1 MSELN
6 IFLFVSNICVA
17 VLVGALLP
25 IIPFLTRKSF
35 LFGVKVPPEAQ
46 TTDEAKKLKRN
57 YIIVTTAGALIILVA
72 SIVQFIIAPDC
83 TIITVLYYPFLLIA
97 VQLGVFVPSHRKA
110 LKLKSCLNWNV
121 TEMQF
126 ADTKASFT
134 RGNLSSMPRFWYV
147 ISFLIV
153 LASFVIA
160 LVKYP
165 TLPDSIPTHWDFNVQ
180 PDAWKDKS
188 VGTVL
193 IMPVINLLMFIVT
206 WFAGVLI
213 EKTKLQIDHKEP
225 AKSFAQHEKYRR
237 IMGHGLGFFSV
248 VFVFM
253 FFISGLMPL
262 YHDFTVPLWLTMSL
276 GVGSGIPICVIAVR
290 AGQSGVLLK
299 VDITEVSDATDDELA
314 GNSAMSDDRLW
325 VWGMF
330 YCNPEDPAYFVGDRF
345 GSNIG
350 LNYSRLP
357 VKIGVTILTVAL
369 VVSYILM
376 TSFFISIIR

>member
-1 MSELN
+1 MSEFN
-6 IFLFVSNICVA
+6 AFLFVSNICAA

-46 TTDEAKKLKRN
+46 ATDEAKKLKCN
-57 YIIVTTAGALIILVA
+57 YIIVTTAGAIIVLVA
-72 SIVQFIIAPDC
+72 SIVQFIIAPNY
-83 TIITVLYYPFLLIA
+83 TIITVLYYPFVLIA
-97 VQLGVFVPSHRKA
+97 VQLGVFVPSHKKA
-110 LKLKSCLNWNV
+110 LKLKSRLNWNV
-121 TEMQF
+121 TEIQF

-134 RGNLSSMPRFWYV
+134 RGNLSSMHRFWYI

-188 VGTVL
+188 IGTVL
-193 IMPVINLLMFIVT
+193 SMPIINLGIFLFT
-206 WFAGVLI
+206 WFIGVLI

-225 AKSFAQHEKYRR
+225 AKSFAQHKKYRS

-262 YHDFTVPLWLTMSL
+262 YPDFTVPLWLTMSL
-276 GVGSGIPICVIAVR
+276 GIGSCLPICIIAVR

-299 VDITEVSDATDDELA
+299 VSTIEVSAAFGDDLEK
-314 GNSAMSDDRLW
+314 NSAMSDDRLW
-325 VWGMF
+325 IWGMF
-330 YCNPEDPAYFVGDRF
+330 YFNPEDPAYLVGDRF
-345 GSNIG
+345 GGNIG
-350 LNYSRLP
+350 FNYSHLP
-357 VKIGVTILTVAL
+357 VKIGAAILLAAL
-369 VVSYILM
+369 VVCYIWM
-376 TSFFISIIR
+376 TWFFISIIR